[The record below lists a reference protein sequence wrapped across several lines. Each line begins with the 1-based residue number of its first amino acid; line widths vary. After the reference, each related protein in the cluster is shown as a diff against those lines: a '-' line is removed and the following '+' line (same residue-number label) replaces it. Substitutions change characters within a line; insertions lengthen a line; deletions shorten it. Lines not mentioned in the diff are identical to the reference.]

1 MKLNIK
7 IRSIVYAGILA
18 AIYAGLT
25 ILLSFM
31 SYGPIQFRIAEALT
45 VLPYFSPF
53 AIAGLTIGCLLSS
66 LIASPYAWMDIL
78 FGSLATFLGAT
89 ITWLLSKKKNIIT
102 FWLAPLPTVL
112 SNMFIVGAV
121 LTAYSVLSGQIN
133 QSGLLIAYL
142 YNISTIGLG
151 EIVCCY
157 GLGIPVMYFVKN
169 NRKYLPF

>member
-66 LIASPYAWMDIL
+66 LIA
-78 FGSLATFLGAT
+78 
-89 ITWLLSKKKNIIT
+89 LSKKKNIIT